1 MKAILNDERILTVNP
16 TIVKMFGLNE
26 AFFLQ
31 QLHYWLQK
39 SQNVVNGKLWVYH
52 SFEEWTQEISFLSG
66 RTIQRI
72 VQRLQ
77 EHGVIEVSHHGKG
90 RFDRTNWYTLN
101 YERLMQLVAEYR
113 AKNESKNVKKSFE
126 DYDVSF
132 SPASDK
138 MALSTMTAEPVCPNG
153 HAQTGEVKQDEMS
166 SSITS
171 ACPREES
178 QSVADHSDKMEL
190 SDNSTL
196 PDPMQENFTQ
206 NGNMDKDNLSSPAT
220 SACRGDV
227 RHAVVATYD
236 TVSSSIQKNITEN
249 TSKMTSESISE
260 MSDEGR
266 SVSKDSPDA
275 SYRRLCAL
283 FTRVHHPITGNEAK
297 ELRRFYQAR
306 GETTT
311 ELAILRSEG
320 AHKPLRYMA
329 AVLKNLTDEEIAAFV
344 TEKKGDDFHGSIG
357 ASRQRVSRVSRQGQ
371 RASRQVLDDNAKY
384 YASVPW

>member
-1 MKAILNDERILTVNP
+1 MKVILNDERILIVNP
-16 TIVKMFGLNE
+16 TIVKMFGSNE

-39 SQNVVNGKLWVYH
+39 SQNVVDGKLWVYH

-90 RFDRTNWYTLN
+90 RFDQTNWYTLN

-113 AKNESKNVKKSFE
+113 AKNGVIKAKESIVDDE
-126 DYDVSF
+126 VSF
-132 SPASDK
+132 CPTPDK
-138 MALSTMTAEPVCPNG
+138 VALSTVTAEPVCPNG
-153 HAQTGEVKQDEMS
+153 TVQTDEMKKDETA

-171 ACPREES
+171 AFPQEES
-178 QSVADHSDKMEL
+178 QSVADHNDKMAL
-190 SDNSTL
+190 SDNSAIPAPT
-196 PDPMQENFTQ
+196 PENFAQ
-206 NGNMDKDNLSSPAT
+206 NGGMDKDNLSSPAT
-220 SACRGDV
+220 SACRGEV

-249 TSKMTSESISE
+249 TSKMTSESLSE
-260 MSDEGR
+260 MRAEGR

-275 SYRRLCAL
+275 PYRRLCAL
-283 FTRVHHPITGNEAK
+283 FSRVHHPITGNEAK

-306 GETTT
+306 GETAT

-357 ASRQRVSRVSRQGQ
+357 VGRQRVSRVSRQGQ
-371 RASRQVLDDNAKY
+371 RASRQASCDNAKY
-384 YASVPW
+384 YTSVPW